1 MRDEFKAHLIEFE
14 GIRLKPYYCSKG
26 KLSLGIGRNLDDMGI
41 TLEEAHMLLDND
53 INNVEEE
60 VVRKIKDFDL
70 LPDRAKLVLLD
81 MAFNMGVPTLL
92 SFKKML
98 RAISLNDWDESAR
111 QLLSSRYAEQVGRR
125 ALYNAQLLETAGEE
139 PCLPKLKRS

>member
-14 GIRLKPYYCSKG
+14 GIRLKPYVDSVG
-26 KLSLGIGRNLDDMGI
+26 KLSLGIGRNLDDVGI
-41 TLEEAHMLLDND
+41 TLEEAHVLLDND
-53 INNVEEE
+53 ISNVEEE
-60 VVRKIKDFDL
+60 VVRKINDFDL

-125 ALYNAQLLETAGEE
+125 ALYNAQLLETAGDE
-139 PCLPKLKRS
+139 PCLPKLKSS

>member
-14 GIRLKPYYCSKG
+14 GIRLKPYVDSVG

-41 TLEEAHMLLDND
+41 TLEEAHVLLDND

-60 VVRKIKDFDL
+60 VVRKINGFDL

-98 RAISLNDWDESAR
+98 RAISHNDWDESAR
-111 QLLSSRYAEQVGRR
+111 QLLSSRYAKQVGRR
-125 ALYNAQLLETAGEE
+125 AIYNAHLLETAGEQ
-139 PCLPKLKRS
+139 PCLPKLKKN